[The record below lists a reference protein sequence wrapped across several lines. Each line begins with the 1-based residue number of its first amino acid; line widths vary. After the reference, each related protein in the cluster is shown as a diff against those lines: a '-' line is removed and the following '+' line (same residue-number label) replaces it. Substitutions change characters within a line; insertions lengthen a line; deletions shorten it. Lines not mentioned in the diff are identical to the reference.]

1 MTTSIM
7 IPLIDKAFNK
17 AVELKENHNEDGS
30 INWNFVESDVYIDMS
45 NEPSLALTLRDPA
58 MSKLLD
64 DELTGL
70 MDEWVEWGYTPE
82 AYDGLEA

>member
-1 MTTSIM
+1 M

-45 NEPSLALTLRDPA
+45 NEFALGDPA
-58 MSKLLD
+58 ISKLIN